1 MRRADADHHEKAT
14 CLFNKKVGKQS
25 SSAVKCED
33 DDVRCVVHKKGMNF
47 LEFQEMHKNDLR
59 QEKQE

>member
-47 LEFQEMHKNDLR
+47 LEF
-59 QEKQE
+59 